1 MTIIGI
7 AVGLKCFA
15 FFQTISK
22 QTILYIKNLNVK
34 SMKSRNNEDMVTKTK
49 TYVKDCE
56 SIDAFS
62 ADNTRQVKK
71 GESVFSNVHF
81 LFIFGTE

>member
-1 MTIIGI
+1 M
-7 AVGLKCFA
+7 AVGLKCLA
-15 FFQTISK
+15 FFLRISK
-22 QTILYIKNLNVK
+22 QTIFHIKNLNVK
-34 SMKSRNNEDMVTKTK
+34 SMKSKNNEDMVTKNK
-49 TYVKDCE
+49 TDVKDCE

-71 GESVFSNVHF
+71 GKSVFSNVHF

>member
-1 MTIIGI
+1 
-7 AVGLKCFA
+7 
-15 FFQTISK
+15 
-22 QTILYIKNLNVK
+22 
-34 SMKSRNNEDMVTKTK
+34 MKSRNNEDMVTKTK

>member
-1 MTIIGI
+1 MTQNRK
-7 AVGLKCFA
+7 AVGLNYLALFLH
-15 FFQTISK
+15 ISK
-22 QTILYIKNLNVK
+22 QTILHIKNLNVK
-34 SMKSRNNEDMVTKTK
+34 SMKSKNNEDMVTKTK
-49 TYVKDCE
+49 TDVKDCE